1 MSLWRSRVC
10 CVNTSAREASDEHRD
25 VADGTTIAYDVYGFG
40 PAVILVGGATQHR
53 AIDRRTTE
61 IAKRENCSI
70 AQA

>member
-1 MSLWRSRVC
+1 MSTV
-10 CVNTSAREASDEHRD
+10 TS
-25 VADGTTIAYDVYGFG
+25 ADGTTIAYDAYGFG
-40 PAVILVGGATQHR
+40 PAVILVGGATQQR